1 MPSVTSLAT
10 LDELRQHVHA
20 TLCDR
25 DQLDPGNTPLRENLI
40 LRGGKPCGLF
50 FESRGPRLLKTF
62 AIWSCEEN
70 RVLFYDSTGAR
81 FGETRLSE
89 SPDPDA
95 LAALT

>member
-10 LDELRQHVHA
+10 LDELRQHVHVI
-20 TLCDR
+20 LCDR
-25 DQLDPGNTPLRENLI
+25 DHLDPATTPLRENLI

-81 FGETRLSE
+81 FGETHLSE
-89 SPDPDA
+89 SPDPEA
-95 LAALT
+95 LAALA

>member
-1 MPSVTSLAT
+1 MPSVTSLTT

-20 TLCDR
+20 TLCNR
-25 DQLDPGNTPLRENLI
+25 DQLDPATAPLRENLI

-62 AIWSCEEN
+62 AIWSCAEN

-81 FGETRLSE
+81 FGETRLID
-89 SPDPDA
+89 SPAPEA
-95 LAALT
+95 LAALV

>member
-10 LDELRQHVHA
+10 LDDLRQHVQA
-20 TLCDR
+20 TLCERDR
-25 DQLDPGNTPLRENLI
+25 LDPAITPLRENLI

-81 FGETRLSE
+81 FGETHLSE
-89 SPDPDA
+89 SPDLEA
-95 LAALT
+95 LATLA

>member
-10 LDELRQHVHA
+10 LDELRQHVLA

-25 DQLDPGNTPLRENLI
+25 DHLDPATTPLRENLI
-40 LRGGKPCGLF
+40 LRSGKPCGLF

-62 AIWSCEEN
+62 AIWTSEEN

-81 FGETRLSE
+81 FGETHLSE
-89 SPDPDA
+89 SPDLQA
-95 LAALT
+95 LATLT